1 MVRISYHRHLKHKH
15 NTRFGQN
22 TEFSAV
28 IPDLALRIRLFDFA
42 TSSWQNRRRGQRGQ
56 LDSCSCPFCPMN
68 KPTVKKGEVDV
79 KVFKAEKKAAP
90 SPPKRLTDAS
100 FPDPDDLASKYGL
113 ESSEP
118 NDVFKNGLSL
128 EQQMEIAKKQ
138 SVMVQ
143 KLESRNREVE
153 QLCILLETLEPL
165 PGMDAEKYRRIIEN
179 PNTENVDFRDAKIVD
194 LAKKCRKLQISV
206 SKERSMNE
214 SYLTQINEL
223 QQHNSLLRMQNEA
236 FASSPSKKHSM
247 NASKVIKAAD
257 SQFLSSPTREQKTN
271 DDNNRSSTI
280 KDEKG
285 YLKTQKELF
294 LSNKKIDELKR
305 KLDESVD
312 ENKKLSRA
320 LLKEVGDGISLE
332 EAVDEGHKGRAQV
345 IVMLKNKV
353 RKLEAA
359 LLKVAQNQ
367 DDNSTIATGLNTKM
381 TSATNM
387 TRKSLDVDAMAE
399 EELAHMSK
407 VRNEAVEQLSEDLQ
421 RLEEEHNKMIE
432 KHNGARA
439 RIKTL
444 EADQGRHKTQM
455 KLVIDKTDNDD
466 KLITALK
473 VEISRLKQNQVRRSH
488 DRDSDAVE
496 MRIQRASKEAANQA
510 TSHLD
515 AELTRLRRLT
525 TSQAEQ
531 LATQAAV
538 ITELRRKR

>member
-1 MVRISYHRHLKHKH
+1 M
-15 NTRFGQN
+15 
-22 TEFSAV
+22 
-28 IPDLALRIRLFDFA
+28 
-42 TSSWQNRRRGQRGQ
+42 
-56 LDSCSCPFCPMN
+56 
-68 KPTVKKGEVDV
+68 
-79 KVFKAEKKAAP
+79 FKAEKKAAP

-271 DDNNRSSTI
+271 DDNNRSGTI

-473 VEISRLKQNQVRRSH
+473 AEISRLKQDQVRRSH